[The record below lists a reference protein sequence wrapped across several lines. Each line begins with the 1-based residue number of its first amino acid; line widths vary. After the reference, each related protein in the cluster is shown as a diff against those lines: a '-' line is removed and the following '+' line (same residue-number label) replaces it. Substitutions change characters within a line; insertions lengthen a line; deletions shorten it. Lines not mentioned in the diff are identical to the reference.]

1 LVVPQKSGW
10 RQFLAQRALGAV
22 CLAAGFLA
30 AVSTSSAS
38 PYGTARE
45 LEPQAYLGAA
55 IPFAFRGSAGVGDFD
70 GDRRADFAVA
80 QPQGLVNGAYRYR
93 VEVLLSAQPA
103 TAFEIDWGAPGG
115 LHISTRDVDGDLDL
129 DLVITSEFGRQPV
142 GVWINDGNGRFTPG
156 QMQKYPAFIWQ
167 ETDCTYDTPETPL
180 RPLPAFV
187 VPANGGSAEPVRF
200 GLPALADTKAP
211 LVAPI
216 ENYSRKTL
224 NSSSLLRA
232 PPPLF

>member
-1 LVVPQKSGW
+1 VMPLQAGRRP
-10 RQFLAQRALGAV
+10 FLAHRVLGAG

-30 AVSTSSAS
+30 VVSTVWAS
-38 PYGTARE
+38 QDETGSVLDPS
-45 LEPQAYLGAA
+45 AYLRTSL
-55 IPFAFRGSAGVGDFD
+55 PFAFRGSAGVGDFD
-70 GDRRADFAVA
+70 GDRHADFAVA

-93 VEVLLSAQPA
+93 VEVRLSAQPA
-103 TAFEIDWGAPGG
+103 TSFDIDSGAPGG

-156 QMQKYPAFIWQ
+156 QMQKYPASIWQ
-167 ETDCTYDTPETPL
+167 DTDRNYDTPETPA

-187 VPANGGSAEPVRF
+187 VPANGGTPEPVRF
-200 GLPALADTKAP
+200 VLPTLTDTKAP
-211 LVAPI
+211 LVAAG
-216 ENYSRKTL
+216 EGYSRKAL